1 MFQDDSIQFK
11 KNTKYKITIEEIKE
25 VPQEIIISK
34 PFDTFEPIEIK
45 HIEFCSND
53 VYIEYVD
60 NDSETISYSKA
71 KQILKN
77 STQKSIPYS
86 LIDSEKS
93 CNFINALPGFSQSN
107 NCLVRKG

>member
-1 MFQDDSIQFK
+1 MFK
-11 KNTKYKITIEEIKE
+11 W
-25 VPQEIIISK
+25 
-34 PFDTFEPIEIK
+34 
-45 HIEFCSND
+45 
-53 VYIEYVD
+53 YIRFY
-60 NDSETISYSKA
+60 NWFHAYRMRKA